1 MGRNVSG
8 YFGFKQMDMLLQPV
22 RPKQDRQRQE
32 NDMKRWMLVCMVLSG
47 MCLAGTVRAQDAP
60 QLPAQD
66 RVMQMMTAKLNLSP
80 DQQAKI
86 APVIADRQQQ
96 VRALMADTSSRPFQK
111 QRKAKQIKQDSDA
124 KINAVLTPDQQKQYA
139 ALEEQ
144 MKEEMKERR
153 QEKKDAGK

>member
-1 MGRNVSG
+1 M
-8 YFGFKQMDMLLQPV
+8 MLCLL
-22 RPKQDRQRQE
+22 
-32 NDMKRWMLVCMVLSG
+32 MSG
-47 MCLAGTVRAQDAP
+47 MCLTGAVRAQDAP
-60 QLPAQD
+60 PLPQAD
-66 RVMQMMTAKLNLSP
+66 RVMQMMTAKLGLSQ

-124 KINAVLTPDQQKQYA
+124 KINAVLTPDQQKKYA

-153 QEKKDAGK
+153 QEKKDAGKQ

>member
-1 MGRNVSG
+1 
-8 YFGFKQMDMLLQPV
+8 
-22 RPKQDRQRQE
+22 
-32 NDMKRWMLVCMVLSG
+32 MKRWMLVCMVLSG